1 MPAEATDLTEDAVLG
16 GRLVLCQPRKGHR
29 VGHDAILLAAACSA
43 QPRERLIELGA
54 GVGAAGLAV
63 ARRVDDLAL
72 TMIEIDPALAALA
85 QRNAERNGLAER
97 TRVVCLDVTASPDMF
112 AAAGIA
118 GGSADHVLMNP
129 PFNAPHNPS
138 PDRGRKL
145 AHAATD
151 ATALEWV
158 EAAAYLLRPAGA
170 LTLIWRADGI
180 EAVLAALA
188 EDFGG
193 IGIVPIYPKP
203 DAPAIRIIV
212 RAVKDSRA
220 PLQLWPG
227 LMLTDGG
234 GRPTQA
240 AEAILRTGSTLALAE
255 IR

>member
-1 MPAEATDLTEDAVLG
+1 MGAEAADLTEDAVLG

-43 QPRERLIELGA
+43 QPGERLIELGA
-54 GVGAAGLAV
+54 GVGGAGLAV

-72 TMIEIDPALAALA
+72 TMVEIDPALAALA
-85 QRNAERNGLAER
+85 QQNARRNGLAER
-97 TRVVCLDVTASPDMF
+97 TRVVCLDVTALPDSF

-118 GGSADHVLMNP
+118 GSSADHVLMNP

-138 PDRGRKL
+138 PDRGRRV
-145 AHAATD
+145 AHAATHG
-151 ATALEWV
+151 TALQWV
-158 EAAAYLLRPAGA
+158 EASAYLLRPAGI
-170 LTLIWRADGI
+170 LTMIWRADGI
-180 EAVLAALA
+180 DAVLAALA
-188 EDFGG
+188 ESFGG
-193 IGIVPIYPKP
+193 IGLVPIYPKP

-220 PLQLWPG
+220 PLQLLPG
-227 LMLTDGG
+227 LTLTDGS

-240 AEAILRTGSTLALAE
+240 AEAILRVGLTLALAE